1 SAPNTFRL
9 YRTNS
14 ASNSSQALV
23 LVSPETNSLGNGTKQ
38 LRFSVRSYSTTTY
51 NNKLEI
57 LSMPSSTSTVGAT
70 VLATIYNDNTNGQ
83 SWEEYT
89 VAIPATS
96 DDYFGFSLAHNG
108 TTTASSVLI
117 DDVYLEDIP

>member
-1 SAPNTFRL
+1 
-9 YRTNS
+9 
-14 ASNSSQALV
+14 
-23 LVSPETNSLGNGTKQ
+23 
-38 LRFSVRSYSTTTY
+38 
-51 NNKLEI
+51 
-57 LSMPSSTSTVGAT
+57 
-70 VLATIYNDNTNGQ
+70 Q

-117 DDVYLEDIP
+117 DDVYLEDIPPLTVTVTKTDIDCYGDASGSALAVAEGGVPPYTYSWSPSAATTDALSNLDGGQYTVTVTDSWNRTATATITILEPTPIL